1 MLPKSFV
8 SLFHTQEVIEVW
20 VMPDQVSSGINNLF
34 GGLHGLL
41 LRGKGGWIGSGMSK
55 GTGAMINGHQL
66 KNLSTSR

>member
-8 SLFHTQEVIEVW
+8 SLFHTQEVIEGW

-41 LRGKGGWIGSGMSK
+41 LRGKRGMDRFW
-55 GTGAMINGHQL
+55 NV
-66 KNLSTSR
+66 